1 MRRRRSAGADGCS
14 WDHQPLES
22 RVSLDIALGPGL
34 ASFATRTNK
43 DTPIRAVLPPPGRD
57 KRFGGKG
64 RTRVIDPAKF
74 TTALSDGG
82 PSGPNLEYDPN
93 FMALDRAQ
101 QARPEQVI
109 GDSVKPAQEP
119 DWRDVTERA
128 EALMGR
134 TRDLR
139 VAVALTHALLRTEG
153 LQGFSAG
160 LSVIKGLLEG
170 QWDSVHPQLDPDD
183 NNDPTLR
190 VNSLLNLAAGD
201 GVLKSLREVPLV
213 ASKTLGRF
221 SLRDIRIASGKQP
234 APANLAEPPKQ
245 VQIDAAFRDAD
256 LNELQASATQVAA
269 SLDNLASV
277 DKLLVDKVGSQAP
290 ELKPLVLDLTEI
302 KHVLAEQLS
311 ARGVGVPG
319 TEAAGGAEG
328 GKGGG
333 KGEIESREDV
343 ARQLDRL
350 CEYYRRHEP
359 SSPVPMLLRR
369 AKRLVSKDFMEIV
382 RDLTPGGVAEAE
394 LLGGIEKASE

>member
-1 MRRRRSAGADGCS
+1 MIDPVKLAAPFADGN
-14 WDHQPLES
+14 
-22 RVSLDIALGPGL
+22 PG
-34 ASFATRTNK
+34 
-43 DTPIRAVLPPPGRD
+43 
-57 KRFGGKG
+57 
-64 RTRVIDPAKF
+64 
-74 TTALSDGG
+74 
-82 PSGPNLEYDPN
+82 GPNLEYDPE
-93 FMALDRAQ
+93 FMALERAQ
-101 QARPEQVI
+101 QTRPEQVI

-128 EALMGR
+128 ETLMGR

-153 LQGFSAG
+153 LQGFAAG
-160 LSVIKGLLEG
+160 LSLIKGLLEG
-170 QWDSVHPQLDPDD
+170 QWDSVHPQLDADD

-190 VNSLLNLAAGD
+190 VNSLLSLAASD
-201 GVLKSLREVPLV
+201 GVLKAVREVPLV

-234 APANLAEPPKQ
+234 APAGLAEPPKQ

-256 LNELQASATQVAA
+256 LGELQTSAVQIALALESVGA
-269 SLDNLASV
+269 LDKV
-277 DKLLVDKVGSQAP
+277 LVDKVGSQAP

-311 ARGVGVPG
+311 ARGVGTAG
-319 TEAAGGAEG
+319 AQGAAGDDAA
-328 GKGGG
+328 KGGG
-333 KGEIESREDV
+333 RGEIDSREDV
-343 ARQLDRL
+343 VRQLDRL